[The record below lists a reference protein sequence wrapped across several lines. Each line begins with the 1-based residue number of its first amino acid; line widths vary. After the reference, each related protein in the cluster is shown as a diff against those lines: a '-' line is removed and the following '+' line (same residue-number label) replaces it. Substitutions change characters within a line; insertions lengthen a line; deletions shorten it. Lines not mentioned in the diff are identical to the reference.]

1 MFHRHKHLL
10 GALGALALL
19 TATSVVSAAPAPP
32 AAPSAPTA
40 DDAGEV
46 DDVDDASAPAGE
58 GGVINL
64 NTATVDQLTFLPGI
78 GESKAERIVAFR
90 AKHTFKRAVEL
101 ARVKGIG
108 LKSVRK
114 LRPWIRVE
122 GPTTLAG
129 PVKVARDPAAA
140 TRGKARRGGR

>member
-1 MFHRHKHLL
+1 MSHRPKHLL

-19 TATSVVSAAPAPP
+19 TAASAASAAPTPP
-32 AAPSAPTA
+32 
-40 DDAGEV
+40 DDAAVEV
-46 DDVDDASAPAGE
+46 DDADDGAVPAGE
-58 GGVINL
+58 EGVINI

-90 AKHTFKRAVEL
+90 AKHAFKRAVEL

-114 LRPWIRVE
+114 LRPWIRVD

-129 PVKVARDPAAA
+129 PVKVTRDAAA
-140 TRGKARRGGR
+140 TARGKAGRGQR